1 MGDGTAPMKK
11 HPPVE
16 STPATR
22 EEIEQAIE
30 GLTEPQLVR
39 LGKIAA
45 FRHRSLGTRGAG
57 RNDRDLLSDAV
68 IATLEGRRKWFKA
81 KVDFVTFLKGVM
93 RSLASHIRAGKA
105 LDAFDEIAPNPV
117 NDEVDTE
124 DFVEQIPTQAPIDPE
139 RQLLAGDLDRQIR
152 EHFNDDPEVLL
163 IYEAFLEKMKP
174 AEVQACLG
182 LTEKEYNAAAKR
194 LRRAVRA
201 FVEGGP
207 R

>member
-1 MGDGTAPMKK
+1 MTRQ
-11 HPPVE
+11 PPVE
-16 STPATR
+16 PTPASR

-30 GLTEPQLVR
+30 ALTAPQLVR

-45 FRHRSLGTRGAG
+45 FRHRSLGTRGVG
-57 RNDRDLLSDAV
+57 RNEHDLLSDAI

-81 KVDFVTFLKGVM
+81 KVDFLSFLKGVM

-117 NDEVDTE
+117 NDEDDAE
-124 DFVEQIPTQAPIDPE
+124 DVVEQIPTQAPVDPE

-152 EHFNDDPEVLL
+152 QHFNDDPEVLL

-174 AEVQACLG
+174 AEIQACLG

-194 LRRAVRA
+194 LRRTVRG